1 MYFRYIAASSCCGK
15 TKEKPYN
22 YFIDAPQDEFSKN
35 GNNSPK
41 RKFRYEKCGPNS
53 PFYRFNIC

>member
-22 YFIDAPQDEFSKN
+22 YFIDAPQDEFSK
-35 GNNSPK
+35 K
-41 RKFRYEKCGPNS
+41 RKQFSETQIS
-53 PFYRFNIC
+53 V

>member
-22 YFIDAPQDEFSKN
+22 YFIDAPQDEFSK
-35 GNNSPK
+35 K
-41 RKFRYEKCGPNS
+41 RKQFSETQISVWKMRSEFS
-53 PFYRFNIC
+53 VLSI

>member
-22 YFIDAPQDEFSKN
+22 YFIDAPQDEFSKKRKQI
-35 GNNSPK
+35 SPK
-41 RKFRYEKCGPNS
+41 KKIFFKKKKKLKKH
-53 PFYRFNIC
+53 